1 MTNEAIKEL
10 LEDVLKIE
18 ESMTKNY
25 TEIVKEIDN
34 EDTKKILNS
43 IIKQE
48 IKHVDNA
55 KKMLEII
62 GE

>member
-34 EDTKKILNS
+34 DDTKKILNS